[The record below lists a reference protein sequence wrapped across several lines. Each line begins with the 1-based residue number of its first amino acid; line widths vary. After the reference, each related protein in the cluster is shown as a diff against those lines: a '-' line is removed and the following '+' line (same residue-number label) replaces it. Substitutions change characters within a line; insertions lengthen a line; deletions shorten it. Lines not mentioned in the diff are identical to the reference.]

1 MADATTTPATVD
13 PQPHGARGTHGRL
26 RGRRPLALSSVVAT
40 GVLTGSVVGMP
51 TADAHQTNPVELPHR
66 ALPWDAHRAVGGELA
81 GMASSAPQL
90 LDLVGGGDEVDGS
103 VLRTVELIERVAW
116 TRQVAAGGSLAS
128 LDATLVR
135 GRHRSASN
143 SVLATRLARTVAP
156 GRSSAEWRG
165 QDQRDHDVALADL
178 AAAEAA
184 RAEAER
190 IAAEQAAA
198 AEAARVEAERIA
210 AEQAEAARVAAEQ
223 AEAARVEAE
232 RIESERIAAEQAAQE
247 VEAQRWQPEPQAQPG
262 GAAAPA
268 PAAPAQPAPAPAP
281 VAPAAAPAA
290 TNDTEAME
298 NQAFALINAERAALG
313 LPALSFDASLRDSAR
328 AQAGRIA
335 AAGSLFHQNLQP
347 LLGQG
352 WRTAG
357 ENVGG
362 GPSVAALHPAFMN
375 SPGHYANIVN
385 PAFTS
390 MGVGVVV
397 SNGTVWIAYV
407 FAG

>member
-116 TRQVAAGGSLAS
+116 CRAVAPGGALAAG
-128 LDATLVR
+128 DATLVR

-156 GRSSAEWRG
+156 GRSSASGGSSATTTSPWPISPPPRPPG
-165 QDQRDHDVALADL
+165 PRPSA
-178 AAAEAA
+178 
-184 RAEAER
+184 

-268 PAAPAQPAPAPAP
+268 LAAPAQPAPAPAP